1 MKNILQQ
8 ISKIADKENITIG
21 ALERK
26 IGASKGV
33 LSRAIANNTDIQAK
47 WIQLI
52 VENYPRISAE
62 WLLTGEGSM
71 YKPAIDLSVKPVD
84 NEWLL
89 RRIEELAGE
98 VALLKKENEEL
109 KLSRG
114 NVINT
119 PAYPVSSE
127 KIGTHMAA
135 DPGASTHKR

>member
-47 WIQLI
+47 WIQRI
-52 VENYPRISAE
+52 VENYPQINAE

-71 YKPAIDLSVKPVD
+71 YKSAIDLSIKPVD

-98 VALLKKENEEL
+98 VALLKKENDEL

-114 NVINT
+114 NPINDT
-119 PAYPVSSE
+119 TYPINK
-127 KIGTHMAA
+127 KIGSHIAA
-135 DPGASTHKR
+135 EPGAHKHT